1 MRALFSEETK
11 RRMWRR
17 LWLALAQAQSKAG
30 LVSAAE
36 LSDLRRYVDAIDIE
50 AAEAI

>member
-17 LWLALAQAQSKAG
+17 LWLALAEAQAKAG
-30 LVSAAE
+30 LVTAE
-36 LSDLRRYVDAIDIE
+36 EVADLRRQQH
-50 AAEAI
+50 AAGIKC